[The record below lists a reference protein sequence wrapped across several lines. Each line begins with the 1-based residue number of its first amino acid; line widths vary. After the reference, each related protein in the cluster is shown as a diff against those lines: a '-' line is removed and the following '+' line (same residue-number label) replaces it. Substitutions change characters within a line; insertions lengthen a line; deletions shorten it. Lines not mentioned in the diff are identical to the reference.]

1 MTDEPTLDSIATS
14 TLDVQLGELES
25 RLVHDYGTERP
36 PTVHALVEQER
47 ARFANARIHAFVPI
61 LMERSIRSRLAH

>member
-1 MTDEPTLDSIATS
+1 VTDEPTLDSMATA

-25 RLVHDYGTERP
+25 RLVHDYGAERR

-47 ARFANARIHAFVPI
+47 VRFANARIHAFVPI
-61 LMERSIRSRLAH
+61 LMERSIRSRMAQ